1 LRTSRRVLGR
11 HLVAVVVVYLLAIG
25 ASASAQTFTQRI
37 AAIVNDDVITS
48 GDLIDRINLG
58 IATSGLPNDDATRQ
72 RLAPQ
77 VLRGFIDEKLQVQE
91 AKRLGIDVTEA
102 EIDQALNTIAQ
113 RNRTT
118 APELVRVL
126 ADRGLNPRALREQL
140 RAQIAWIKIVGREVR
155 PHIVITQEQIDLA
168 LRRGTTGNDGREVLL
183 SEILL
188 PVYDRSQEEAVLA
201 DARSLTAALRGG
213 TAFAALARQVSAAAS
228 AENGGDLG
236 WVPLGAITPDLRDRI
251 TALPVGQVSDPI
263 VSPAGVHIFQVRE
276 QRSTA
281 GAPTDREAVRQ
292 SIEQQQLE
300 RQASRYLRDLRR
312 EAFIDV
318 RI

>member
-1 LRTSRRVLGR
+1 
-11 HLVAVVVVYLLAIG
+11 
-25 ASASAQTFTQRI
+25 
-37 AAIVNDDVITS
+37 
-48 GDLIDRINLG
+48 
-58 IATSGLPNDDATRQ
+58 
-72 RLAPQ
+72 
-77 VLRGFIDEKLQVQE
+77 
-91 AKRLGIDVTEA
+91 
-102 EIDQALNTIAQ
+102 
-113 RNRTT
+113 
-118 APELVRVL
+118 
-126 ADRGLNPRALREQL
+126 
-140 RAQIAWIKIVGREVR
+140 
-155 PHIVITQEQIDLA
+155 
-168 LRRGTTGNDGREVLL
+168 
-183 SEILL
+183 
-188 PVYDRSQEEAVLA
+188 VLA

-236 WVPLGAITPDLRDRI
+236 WVPLRAITPDLRDRI